1 MFKQSK
7 QMDSKQYIK
16 NKLQELHSQF
26 PLLTIKYKHDSY
38 TQMHIVDIMPL
49 DEYENNVEY
58 KSYETELGFEFDS
71 LFFPESLM
79 FISSDSLTQIACPEL
94 IIEPVIKT
102 SIINEVHSEISEDIL
117 YNIKSLNFNNT
128 KETVNYSL
136 AA

>member
-1 MFKQSK
+1 MFKQSE
-7 QMDSKQYIK
+7 QMDSKQYIT

-26 PLLTIKYKHDSY
+26 PLLTIKYKYDSY

-49 DEYENNVEY
+49 DEYDNNAEY

-79 FISSDSLTQIACPEL
+79 FISSESLTQITCPEL
-94 IIEPVIKT
+94 KIEPVIKT
-102 SIINEVHSEISEDIL
+102 SIINEAHAEISEEIF
-117 YNIKSLNFNNT
+117 YTIKSFNFNNA
-128 KETVNYSL
+128 KETNNYSL